1 MISAF
6 CSPER
11 GVRGVEDTLGW
22 GLGADRVVLL
32 NVLLDVRALLEGVF
46 LAAVT
51 LLERVEV
58 ERGFAVVCAYIG
70 KICYSGIFCFCD
82 KVVVFAF
89 ISRKKQDIFI

>member
-1 MISAF
+1 MRESRAITISTIPVISAF

-11 GVRGVEDTLGW
+11 GVRGVEGTLGW

-32 NVLLDVRALLEGVF
+32 DVLLDVRALLEGVF

-58 ERGFAVVCAYIG
+58 ERGFAVVLV
-70 KICYSGIFCFCD
+70 FD
-82 KVVVFAF
+82 VVVFLLVVRFA
-89 ISRKKQDIFI
+89 INTPR

>member
-1 MISAF
+1 MRESRAITIRTIPVISAF

-22 GLGADRVVLL
+22 GLGADRVALL
-32 NVLLDVRALLEGVF
+32 GVLLDVRALLDGVF

-58 ERGFAVVCAYIG
+58 ERGFAVVLV
-70 KICYSGIFCFCD
+70 FD
-82 KVVVFAF
+82 DVVFLLVVRFA
-89 ISRKKQDIFI
+89 INTPR